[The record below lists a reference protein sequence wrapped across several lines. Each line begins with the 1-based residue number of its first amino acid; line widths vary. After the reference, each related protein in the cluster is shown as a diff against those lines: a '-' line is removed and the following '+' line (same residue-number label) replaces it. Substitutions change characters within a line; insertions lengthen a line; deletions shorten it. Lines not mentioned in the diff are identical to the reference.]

1 MNPLN
6 VTLNPPAYGFNIGAI
21 TLELVRKHN
30 LAVETLTE
38 HQVADAIRQAI
49 ESGDFVQ
56 NVVCGSGAQ
65 SVIYLPGRGLDR
77 LRAKYDELIYAVA
90 SKHEGETRHETA
102 LRYIRE
108 REASTGEGNVAAAK
122 V

>member
-6 VTLNPPAYGFNIGAI
+6 VTLNPPAFGFDLEKI
-21 TLELVRKHN
+21 TLELVRKHH
-30 LAVETLTE
+30 LAVDILTE

-49 ESGDFVQ
+49 ECGDFVR

-65 SVIYLPGRGLDR
+65 SVMYLPGRGLEEIR
-77 LRAKYDELIYAVA
+77 NKYYELICAVA
-90 SKHEGETRHETA
+90 RKHEGETRHETA

-108 REASTGEGNVAAAK
+108 REAITGEGNCEAAK
-122 V
+122 A

>member
-1 MNPLN
+1 MNPIN
-6 VTLNPPAYGFNIGAI
+6 VTLNPPAYEFDIGAV

-30 LAVETLTE
+30 LAVDTLTE

-49 ESGDFVQ
+49 ECGDFVR

-65 SVIYLPGRGLDR
+65 SVIYLPGRGLDE
-77 LRAKYDELIYAVA
+77 LRANYDELIYAVA
-90 SKHEGETRHETA
+90 RKYEGETRHETA

-108 REASTGEGNVAAAK
+108 REASTGEGNCGVAK